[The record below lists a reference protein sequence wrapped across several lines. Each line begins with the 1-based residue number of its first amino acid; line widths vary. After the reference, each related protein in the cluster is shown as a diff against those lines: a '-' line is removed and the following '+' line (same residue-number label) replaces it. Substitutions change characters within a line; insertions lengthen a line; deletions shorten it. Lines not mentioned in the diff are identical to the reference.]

1 MKESSE
7 EEKQSYLREH
17 IINKGYDPNEFMDY
31 FKEFTG
37 TADLNLNEYTMQDI
51 IDVVNGFY
59 SKKGELNPKPN
70 NKDTYH
76 QIPQE
81 LKSVSE
87 QDNINNENSNSN
99 SSGHLNDN
107 SIEETIQC
115 VQIEKTEISKIP
127 ELEIRIIF
135 PEKIEPGIFSKPY
148 MSYTVQSNP
157 IGLTVKK
164 RYSDF
169 EWLHKV
175 LTEHYINCIVP
186 PLCKKNYIEQFNE
199 GFISKR
205 ARALERFMNG
215 IAIHP
220 ILRNSYIFYDFI
232 SIKEADDFKQ
242 KKSMYEQPFKPK
254 RINDFN
260 TENGQIKVNLNNEN
274 EIYFQNILDNIDM
287 NETLMSEII
296 KGYKILFE
304 IIKQLNEKIIE
315 IGYLW
320 KKIEAKSKKFYESS
334 NITNSYKFM
343 KEYMKDWAEMNKR
356 QIVEFSEN
364 IIENLRYM
372 KNEYSNFIPF
382 AERVKEKK
390 ELFFNEFDEFYSRNF
405 ENKKKNWSIP
415 EKIERFNETDFG
427 LISTVN
433 TQNLTEVKN
442 FYCGYLHS
450 FISEYERIKNINSK
464 KMKYITIN
472 LTNLLCKDFTQFVE
486 ICQGRL
492 SNYENLENEANV
504 SEELFKDN
512 SSVSLIK

>member
-31 FKEFTG
+31 FKESTG
-37 TADLNLNEYTMQDI
+37 TADLNLNDYTMQEI
-51 IDVVNGFY
+51 IEVVNGFY
-59 SKKGELNPKPN
+59 SKKGESNIQQN
-70 NKDTYH
+70 DTYH

-81 LKSVSE
+81 LKSECE
-87 QDNINNENSNSN
+87 QDNNNNNENSNSN
-99 SSGHLNDN
+99 SSGHLNEN
-107 SIEETIQC
+107 GVEEIIQC

-127 ELEIRIIF
+127 ELKIRIVF
-135 PEKIEPGIFSKPY
+135 PEKVEPGIFSKPY
-148 MSYTVQSNP
+148 MSYTVQANP

-175 LTEHYINCIVP
+175 LTEHFINCIVP

-199 GFISKR
+199 DFISKR

-232 SIKEADDFKQ
+232 SIKDADDFKQ
-242 KKSMYEQPFKPK
+242 KKIMHEQPFLPK

-260 TENGQIKVNLNNEN
+260 NENGQIKVNLSNEN

-287 NETLMSEII
+287 NETLMEEII
-296 KGYKILFE
+296 KGYKNLFE
-304 IIKQLNEKIIE
+304 IIKKLNEKIIE

-320 KKIEAKSKKFYESS
+320 KKIEFKSKKFYEHS
-334 NITNSYKFM
+334 NIVNSYKYM

-364 IIENLRYM
+364 IVENLRYM
-372 KNEYSNFIPF
+372 KNEYSNFKPF

-390 ELFFNEFDEFYSRNF
+390 ELFFKEFDEFYSKNY
-405 ENKKKNWSIP
+405 ENKKKDWSIP
-415 EKIERFNETDFG
+415 EKIEAFNETDFTQ
-427 LISTVN
+427 LSTMN
-433 TQNLTEVKN
+433 TQNLIEVKN

-450 FISEYERIKNINSK
+450 FTSEYERIKNLNSK
-464 KMKYITIN
+464 KIKGVTKN
-472 LTNLLCKDFTQFVE
+472 LTNSLCKDFTQFVE

-492 SNYENLENEANV
+492 SNYESTENEGNS